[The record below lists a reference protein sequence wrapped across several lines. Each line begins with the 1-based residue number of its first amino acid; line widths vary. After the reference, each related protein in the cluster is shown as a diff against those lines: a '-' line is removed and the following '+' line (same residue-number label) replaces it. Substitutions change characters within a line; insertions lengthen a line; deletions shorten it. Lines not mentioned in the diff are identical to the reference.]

1 MSAIRADA
9 VAQPVPPVV
18 PAAWVRERA
27 DGDDALVLA
36 DVRWYLD
43 GRSGYDAY
51 LGGHLPGALWVDV
64 DTDLAA
70 PPTPSGGRH
79 PLPAPEEFAARLGR
93 LGIADDSVVVAYDDQ
108 GGGFAARLVWLLRRT
123 GRAAALLDGG
133 LAGWPGALD
142 TGPVHRAP
150 VTRRV
155 TPWPAALLRD
165 ADQVARAAGAP
176 DALVLDSRA
185 AGRYSGADAHAGE
198 TRSGHVPGALSA
210 PWQENLAADGTFRSP
225 EELRRRFEELG
236 AADAEEVVFSCGSGV
251 TACHNLL
258 AVERAG
264 LPDAAL
270 FPGSW
275 SAWSADPDRP
285 VVAGPYPFATD
296 GPDGPDAQDPAG
308 PRAGRADAADVSRTA
323 DAPDASRTEGAAR

>member
-1 MSAIRADA
+1 MSAPQDTSAGD
-9 VAQPVPPVV
+9 VPPVV
-18 PAAWVRERA
+18 PAAWVRERHGSA
-27 DGDDALVLA
+27 EHAALVLA

-43 GRSGYDAY
+43 GRSGQDAY
-51 LGGHLPGALWVDV
+51 LAGHLPGAVWVDV
-64 DTDLAA
+64 DTDLSA
-70 PPTPSGGRH
+70 PPAPDGGRH

-93 LGIADDSVVVAYDDQ
+93 LGIADDDIVVAYDDQ

-133 LAGWPGALD
+133 LAAWPGPLQA
-142 TGPVHRAP
+142 GPVRRTPVVRRA
-150 VTRRV
+150 
-155 TPWPAALLRD
+155 TPWPARLLRGADD
-165 ADQVARAAGAP
+165 AARAGLSPRAV
-176 DALVLDSRA
+176 LLDSRA

-198 TRSGHVPGALSA
+198 TRSGHVPGARSA
-210 PWQENLAADGTFRSP
+210 PWQDNLGPDGTFRSA
-225 EELRRRFEELG
+225 EELRARFAQLG
-236 AADAEEVVFSCGSGV
+236 VADAEEPVFYCGSGV

-285 VVAGPYPFATD
+285 VVAGSRPFA
-296 GPDGPDAQDPAG
+296 PDGPGTPAPAG
-308 PRAGRADAADVSRTA
+308 PEAGTFG
-323 DAPDASRTEGAAR
+323 TEGAPR